1 MVKSIF
7 VPLTGFDSDHP
18 ALEAAIT
25 LAKRFGAQIECLHVR
40 LDPEN
45 ALVLMT
51 REASWK
57 IERKEGQLSQKA
69 RAVFEE
75 ALKRHDLA
83 TDGVGAVL
91 KGVAMKWHEVEGFPL
106 PEAVYHGR
114 MNDLI
119 VIARDARLLPER
131 VAEIVMQTGRPVLVA
146 PAKTGQ
152 TIGETIAVAWKD
164 TPESA
169 RALTAA
175 MPFLLKAQKVLLVAV
190 QEGLESEHGVR
201 PSLDELRA
209 RLDLHGINAE
219 ILILTD
225 VPVSISESIL
235 TAAYNHGCDL
245 LVMGAY
251 GHSRLR
257 EYVFGGVTQDMF
269 IECAL
274 PLLVF
279 H

>member
-7 VPLTGFDSDHP
+7 VPLTGFDSDYP

-25 LAKRFGAQIECLHVR
+25 LAKNFAARIECLHVR
-40 LDPEN
+40 LDTES
-45 ALVLMT
+45 ALALMT
-51 REASWK
+51 RESSWK
-57 IERKEGQLSQKA
+57 IEREEGQLSQKA

-75 ALKRHDLA
+75 ARKRHDLPS
-83 TDGVGAVL
+83 DDVGAAL
-91 KGVAMKWHEVEGFPL
+91 KGVAVKWHEVEEFPL

-114 MNDLI
+114 MNDL
-119 VIARDARLLPER
+119 VAVARDPRLLPER
-131 VAEIVMQTGRPVLVA
+131 VAEIVMRTGRPVLVA
-146 PAKTGQ
+146 PAKPSL

-175 MPFLLKAQKVLLVAV
+175 MPFLLKSKKVLLMAV
-190 QEGLESEHGVR
+190 QEDPESER
-201 PSLDELRA
+201 DIRQSLEELRA
-209 RLDLHGINAE
+209 RLGLHGINAE
-219 ILILTD
+219 ILILTE
-225 VPVSISESIL
+225 VPVSTSETML

>member
-1 MVKSIF
+1 
-7 VPLTGFDSDHP
+7 GFDSDHP

-119 VIARDARLLPER
+119 VIARDADGQAGACGARQAGPNDRRDHRGCVER
-131 VAEIVMQTGRPVLVA
+131 HTGIRACFDGGHAVSA
-146 PAKTGQ
+146 QGAKG
-152 TIGETIAVAWKD
+152 
-164 TPESA
+164 
-169 RALTAA
+169 
-175 MPFLLKAQKVLLVAV
+175 
-190 QEGLESEHGVR
+190 
-201 PSLDELRA
+201 
-209 RLDLHGINAE
+209 
-219 ILILTD
+219 
-225 VPVSISESIL
+225 
-235 TAAYNHGCDL
+235 
-245 LVMGAY
+245 
-251 GHSRLR
+251 
-257 EYVFGGVTQDMF
+257 
-269 IECAL
+269 
-274 PLLVF
+274 
-279 H
+279 